1 MAVLF
6 LNETEQTVGIL
17 SWKFGYFSQVFRLSY
32 VVKLINLVLTPVAFG
47 SWNMAFQEH
56 DGLNISLSCCVH
68 LSSIYSFDTLGWH
81 SYVWKSSSDKIEF
94 FNCYFANI

>member
-1 MAVLF
+1 MKIGILLLKVVILVFMAVLF

-47 SWNMAFQEH
+47 S
-56 DGLNISLSCCVH
+56 
-68 LSSIYSFDTLGWH
+68 
-81 SYVWKSSSDKIEF
+81 
-94 FNCYFANI
+94 